1 SFDMDKAVREEP
13 EYVVF
18 NGRVGALTG
27 DGALQASPGETVRLF
42 IGNGGPNLSSSFH
55 VIGEVFDTVYGEGG
69 TIPNQHNVQTTAVP
83 PAGAAIVQ
91 FKVDIPGRYTLVDHA
106 IFRAFNKG
114 AIGILNVDGED
125 GNDIFSGQIS
135 VSDYQPDPPL
145 LLDPVRIHV
154 RALPRAG
161 DVGRATAGRRR

>member
-1 SFDMDKAVREEP
+1 QSEFYTTGAFSEKGLQSFDMDKAVREEP

-55 VIGEVFDTVYGEGG
+55 VIGEVFDTVYDAGG
-69 TIPNQHNVQTTAVP
+69 TCSYRHNVQTSAVSP
-83 PAGAAIVQ
+83 GRRDIVQ
-91 FKVDIPGRYTLVDHA
+91 FRYEFHGLYSLVDHDKF
-106 IFRAFNKG
+106 IGFHNG
-114 AIGILNVDGED
+114 AIGILNVDGGD

-135 VSDYQPDPPL
+135 VPDYLPDPA
-145 LLDPVRIHV
+145 I
-154 RALPRAG
+154 
-161 DVGRATAGRRR
+161 